1 MLQIKAPGNG
11 CGCRR
16 RRPPS
21 SSLALLSLVNCGRCH
36 TGTVRRGVRVGVGC
50 YYLCPVI
57 SSGACAE
64 LKTGKSC
71 GSRRRQWGSVPSHS
85 SQLVNI
91 TASEWPRYRPS
102 FPFSYSEVLQ
112 SMLGHPPNLSPHP
125 APNYISPKP
134 EAYPK
139 IRIIL
144 PTPVIKSEM
153 ERPRLMFG
161 SRR

>member
-85 SQLVNI
+85 SQLQLTLLPASGPA
-91 TASEWPRYRPS
+91 TAPPSPFHTARSCKACWDPPHPRSQLYISEARGIPRN
-102 FPFSYSEVLQ
+102 Q
-112 SMLGHPPNLSPHP
+112 NHPPHTR
-125 APNYISPKP
+125 Y
-134 EAYPK
+134 
-139 IRIIL
+139 
-144 PTPVIKSEM
+144 
-153 ERPRLMFG
+153 
-161 SRR
+161 